1 VAFTLLFAEK
11 LTPMHP
17 QSGTALEDSE
27 RDLQN
32 AVEAARKRMVALE
45 AEWAATKAPLE
56 ERLAARSL
64 AAERRRQRAEEQ
76 LRQMA
81 AMRLELQEM
90 VANTRQREEDQR
102 RLLAQYEAAPK
113 GLNRSAF
120 VKRIMEIVRNVKKQE
135 DEIVRIAADT
145 RAVQRDINA
154 AQSALTRAY
163 ALVDETIFRDA
174 KREDSH
180 GSDMHASLGGTAK
193 EAYRLLT
200 NIHAGFTDLAAKV
213 DDAGRA
219 AKQLRD
225 IEAQLE
231 EMAKRPLDLE
241 RVLEDIAKVQGGG

>member
-1 VAFTLLFAEK
+1 
-11 LTPMHP
+11 
-17 QSGTALEDSE
+17 
-27 RDLQN
+27 
-32 AVEAARKRMVALE
+32 
-45 AEWAATKAPLE
+45 
-56 ERLAARSL
+56 
-64 AAERRRQRAEEQ
+64 
-76 LRQMA
+76 MA

-90 VANTRQREEDQR
+90 VGNTRQREEDQR

-200 NIHAGFTDLAAKV
+200 NIHAAFTDLAAKV